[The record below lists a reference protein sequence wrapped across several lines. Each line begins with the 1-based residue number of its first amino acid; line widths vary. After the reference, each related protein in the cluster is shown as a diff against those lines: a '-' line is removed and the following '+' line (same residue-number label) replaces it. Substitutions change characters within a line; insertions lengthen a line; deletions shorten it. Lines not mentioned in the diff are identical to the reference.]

1 MSDLKSKAWVK
12 KYKPKDL
19 SQYIFQSE
27 KHKKLIQNI
36 VDDDMSGHVMLSGI
50 QGTGKTSLSDILL
63 DELNINP
70 ADVLRIKASDGHKI
84 ENIRTTIY
92 DFITIVPHGDYR
104 VVQFEEM
111 DALSHPAQMS
121 LRMMME
127 DCIDY
132 AKFICT
138 CNYIHKII
146 PALKSRCLYQLDF
159 KAPDKTA
166 LTKRIIEILLS
177 EKIKF
182 DPQIILKYV
191 DICYPDL
198 RKVIQT
204 VQQHCVNGELLDPSS
219 DADNDDY
226 KFKFLELLETDDWSG
241 IRSIICAQVSND
253 EIESVYRF
261 LYENLDKSKKF
272 KAKDKWEAGQVMI
285 ADYLYKDAAVSDR
298 EINISALFIELSML

>member
-27 KHKKLIQNI
+27 KHKQLIQNI
-36 VDDDMSGHVMLSGI
+36 VADDMAGHVMLSGI

-63 DELNINP
+63 TELNINP

-92 DFITIVPHGDYR
+92 DFITIVPHGEYR

-146 PALKSRCLYQLDF
+146 PALKSRCLYQLEF

-219 DADNDDY
+219 DSNNDDY
-226 KFKFLELLETDDWSG
+226 KFKFLELLEADDWSE

-253 EIESVYRF
+253 EIGSVYRF
-261 LYENLDKSKKF
+261 LYENLDKSKRF
-272 KAKDKWEAGQVMI
+272 QAKDKWEAGQVMI
-285 ADYLYKDAAVSDR
+285 ADYLYKDSLVADR
-298 EINISALFIELSML
+298 EINISALFIDLGRI